1 MRQYKLLFV
10 CMGNICRSPAGE
22 AVMRHLIEAGELA
35 DQIECDSAGTIAFHT
50 GNPPDQRMHAAAKNR
65 GINTGGQARQICD
78 DDYYLFDLILTMD
91 DENLENIRSMA
102 PAGDY
107 PAEVRPFCHF
117 VTGFTATEVPDPYYG
132 GAQGFETVLDLL
144 ADGCVSLLEHAR
156 SQLAD

>member
-1 MRQYKLLFV
+1 MRLYKLLFV

-22 AVMRHLIEAGELA
+22 AVMRHLIEAGGLA

-50 GNPPDQRMHAAAKNR
+50 GNRPDQRMHAAAKNR
-65 GINTGGQARQICD
+65 GINTGGRARQICD

-91 DENLENIRSMA
+91 DENLENILSMA

-107 PAEVRPFCHF
+107 PAEIRPFCHF
-117 VTGFTATEVPDPYYG
+117 VTESTATEVPDPYYG

-144 ADGCVSLLEHAR
+144 EDGCVNLLEHAQ
-156 SQLAD
+156 SQLAN